1 MLDNVLLKG
10 LRDRRV
16 SLAWWAVGLLLFILM
31 QIAFYPSMKD
41 NQGIRDYM
49 ESAPEAVVAFTGT
62 TDISSPVGY
71 LNSQFF
77 FLMFPILLT
86 ILAIGIGSDAL
97 AGEEGRGTLDLLLS
111 APLTRTRVLL
121 EKYAMLVLAVALE
134 ALALYAVTALS
145 ALAVGMDLDFFKL
158 AQATFSLLLLALGF
172 GALAL
177 LLGAATGSKGLA
189 IGITAALGLG
199 AYVLNSLALV
209 VEGLKPWRRLSPV
222 YYYGGNDPLANGLKG
237 SHVLVLLAFIAVL
250 LAGSVLLFRRRD
262 LST

>member
-1 MLDNVLLKG
+1 MLSSVFLKG

-41 NQGIRDYM
+41 NKSIQEYM
-49 ESAPEAVVAFTGT
+49 ESAPDALVAFTGT

-71 LNSQFF
+71 LNSQFY

-86 ILAIGIGSDAL
+86 ILAISIGSDAL

-111 APLTRTRVLL
+111 APLTRGRLLL
-121 EKYAMLVLAVALE
+121 EKYATLAAAVALE
-134 ALALYAVTALS
+134 ALVIYAVTALS
-145 ALAVGMDLDFFKL
+145 ALAVGMDLDFLKL
-158 AQATFSLLLLALGF
+158 AEATFSLLLLALAF

-177 LLGAATGSKGLA
+177 LLGAATGSRGLA
-189 IGITAALGLG
+189 VGITAALGLG

-237 SHVLVLLAFIAVL
+237 SHVLVLLALTAVFL
-250 LAGSVLLFRRRD
+250 GGSLALFRRRD
-262 LST
+262 LSA

>member
-41 NQGIRDYM
+41 NQGIREYM
-49 ESAPEAVVAFTGT
+49 ESAPDALVAFTGT
-62 TDISSPVGY
+62 TEISSPVGY
-71 LNSQFF
+71 LNSQFY

-111 APLTRTRVLL
+111 VPLTRERLLL
-121 EKYAMLVLAVALE
+121 EKYATLAAAVALE
-134 ALALYAVTALS
+134 ALVIYAVTALS
-145 ALAVGMDLDFFKL
+145 ALAVGMDLDFLKL
-158 AQATFSLLLLALGF
+158 AEATFSLLLLLALAF

-222 YYYGGNDPLANGLKG
+222 YY
-237 SHVLVLLAFIAVL
+237 
-250 LAGSVLLFRRRD
+250 
-262 LST
+262 